1 MRILVIGGTRFIGP
15 VVVKRLHDA
24 GHAVTLF
31 HRGQS
36 HENTPLD
43 ILHICG
49 DRARLADFRDTFAQ
63 IAPDVVLDMAPATEA
78 DALAVRDVFRGI
90 ARRLVAVS
98 SCDVYRPFGVVNR
111 TESDAPDPTPIRE
124 DAPLRRNL
132 YPHRYDNAPSLGD
145 PRRWKQEYD
154 KILVKR

>member
-31 HRGQS
+31 HRKQS
-36 HENTPLD
+36 HENTPPD
-43 ILHICG
+43 ILHIHG
-49 DRARLADFRDTFAQ
+49 NRARLAGFRDTFAQ